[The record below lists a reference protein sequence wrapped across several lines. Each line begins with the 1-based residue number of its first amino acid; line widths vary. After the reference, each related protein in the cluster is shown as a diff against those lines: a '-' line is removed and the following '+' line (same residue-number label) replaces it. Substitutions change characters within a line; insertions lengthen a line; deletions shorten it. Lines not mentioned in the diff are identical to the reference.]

1 MENINQH
8 IEDYIENYYKLTK
21 EPGYAILLKGKW
33 GTGKTWFIKRT
44 LSKYKD
50 HVKNK
55 DKYLYISL
63 YGMTNFDDI
72 DNEFFKQLH
81 PVLSSKTMDV
91 VGKVA
96 KGLLRTSLKID
107 LDGHNSVNVSPQMP
121 NFELPDFLKD
131 TSEFLIVFDD
141 LERSSIPLE
150 SIMGYINHFVEQQ
163 GRKVIIIAN
172 EDEIFDADENT
183 KTKETKNEQSA
194 SGGDTK
200 TTAYRRIKEKLI
212 GKTFEVKP
220 NFDDA
225 LNNFIKEIGSNAVSK
240 YLSKNLSVISDTY
253 HESEYKNLRHLKQA
267 LWDFEILLPHLNQ
280 SFLKNNKLLNHLLK
294 LFLILSF
301 EIKSGNLNVKDIPD
315 FAHLQILTYKAQSDN
330 EISESVIYKISQRYT
345 SEVLNDFIFKHS
357 TWVEIL
363 DSSIFNAMDINDA
376 IKESQYIRTSEAP
389 RWLVLWNARHITQ
402 EKLDETLLLIKED
415 INSRSIKEVGIILHL
430 VGIYLWLSDENIVEN
445 TKQEIVDAA
454 CNYIDYMAE
463 EGLLT
468 KDSLED
474 DQYRETESWGGHGF
488 FEKDTEEFKTVSDY
502 IVEKTDNAL
511 ISEYPIRAEKLV
523 NLMKTD
529 AHQFFRTVIFNN
541 NSDNKYY
548 DLPIFSY
555 ITPKSFVDAIM
566 DTPVNMRKYIGWT
579 FSSRY
584 KAPFGRQLFDE
595 VVFLQEVIAILQKIR
610 QSNQGKL
617 LGFQLGELIDY
628 GFTRG
633 LEHLVASNPSSEDK
647 C

>member
-1 MENINQH
+1 MKNINQH
-8 IEDYIENYYKLTK
+8 IEDYIDNYYKLTK

-50 HVKNK
+50 HAKKK

-141 LERSSIPLE
+141 LERASIPLE

-172 EDEIFDADENT
+172 EDEIFDADEKT
-183 KTKETKNEQSA
+183 KIKETKNAQSA

-220 NFDDA
+220 NFDGA
-225 LNNFIKEIGSNAVSK
+225 LKNFITEIGSDTARE
-240 YLSKNLSVISDTY
+240 YYSKNLRVISDIY

-267 LWDFEILLPHLNQ
+267 LWDFEILLSHLNK
-280 SFLKNNKLLNHLLK
+280 SFLKNYELLNHLLK

-301 EIKSGNLNVKDIPD
+301 EIKSGNLNVEDIPD
-315 FAHLQILTYKAQSDN
+315 FAHLQILTYKAQSDT
-330 EISESVIYKISQRYT
+330 EISNSVIYKISQRYT
-345 SEVLNDFIFKHS
+345 NEVLNDFIFKHS
-357 TWVEIL
+357 TWIDIL
-363 DSSIFNAMDINDA
+363 DSSIFNTMDINDA
-376 IKESQYIRTSEAP
+376 INESIYIRTSETP

-402 EKLDETLLLIKED
+402 EELDETLQLIKED
-415 INSRSIKEVGIILHL
+415 INSHSIKEAGIILHL
-430 VGIYLWLSDENIVEN
+430 AGIYLWLSDESIIEN
-445 TKQEIVDAA
+445 TKQEIVDTT
-454 CNYIDYMAE
+454 CNYIDYMAK

-468 KDSLED
+468 KDSLQD
-474 DQYRETESWGGHGF
+474 VRYRETESWGGHGF
-488 FEKDTEEFKTVSDY
+488 FEKDTEEFKTISDY
-502 IVEKTDNAL
+502 LAKKTDDAL
-511 ISEYPIRAEKLV
+511 ISEYPVHAEMLV
-523 NLMKTD
+523 NLMKTN
-529 AHQFFRTVIFNN
+529 AQQFFQTVIFSN
-541 NSDNKYY
+541 NSENKYY
-548 DLPIFSY
+548 DLPIFSH

-566 DTPVNMRKYIGWT
+566 ATPVNMRKYIGMT
-579 FSSRY
+579 FSRRY
-584 KAPFGRQLFDE
+584 KDSFGRPLSDE
-595 VVFLQEVIAILQKIR
+595 VNFLQGVIAILKNIR

-628 GFTRG
+628 GFSRG
-633 LEHLVASNPSSEDK
+633 LEHLMASNPSSEDK